1 MTMDAIASALDRAS
15 ARPKARF
22 ALAQRIDPWVLAAL
36 VAALAIRLFHLDAAP
51 LWLDETETA
60 IWSSLSMDQAYH
72 TVFDRVAYGR
82 YDPRHLP
89 LYFVIVNAWTS
100 LTGITPWLLRLPSVA
115 FSLLTVGASAGI
127 ASMLFDKRTARCAA
141 WLAALSPFLVHHG
154 QEARMYAL
162 VAALAA
168 VSIWLLLRYLSG
180 RSQRLGIAFALTNLA
195 LVATHY
201 YTVFLIAGALAALM
215 LTRPLAWRDWALPAA
230 LSIVGAAVVS
240 YVALVLTKQSS
251 GEVYGFSLYAVPG
264 VLWSLLAGYVFLPS
278 AEELHSGHLGAVRPY
293 LPWMLAGGLSAAAL
307 GVAGLSRLPKDKA
320 TIVGLILLAVLVGPF
335 AVAAVFSKISLN
347 PRYFTAAVPL
357 LLAILAAGLV
367 AATARRWLLVPAIA
381 LLCVLA
387 SANAMHLAEPGQKRE
402 DIPAAGSW
410 IESHLSADTP
420 LLVTSD
426 EMVSLA
432 QYHWPQRR
440 VLPYPAR
447 NVVVDASQAPV
458 VADAL
463 PFGGRE
469 RIGYVFGRSWL
480 SDPQSALEQRVAA
493 CFASCGSA
501 SFRGI
506 RVYCVMNRAPDALTP
521 AARGTCKPAR

>member
-1 MTMDAIASALDRAS
+1 MSTDTLTSGLDRVPAP
-15 ARPKARF
+15 ANTRIG
-22 ALAQRIDPWVLAAL
+22 LMQRIDPWLLGAL
-36 VAALAIRLFHLDAAP
+36 VAALALRLFRLDAAP

-60 IWSSLSMDQAYH
+60 IWSSLSADQAFH
-72 TVFDRVAYGR
+72 TVVDRVAYGR

-100 LTGITPWLLRLPSVA
+100 LTAVTPWLLRLPSVA
-115 FSLLTVGASAGI
+115 FSLVTVAATAGI
-127 ASMLFDKRTARCAA
+127 ASILFDKRTARTAA
-141 WLAALSPFLVHHG
+141 WLAAISPFLIHHG

-162 VAALAA
+162 VGALAA
-168 VSIWLLLRYLSG
+168 LSTWVLLRYLSG
-180 RSQRLGIAFALTNLA
+180 RSARLSIAFGLSNLA

-201 YTVFLIAGALAALM
+201 YTVFLIAGALGALI
-215 LTRPLAWRDWALPAA
+215 LIKPRGWREWIVPAL
-230 LSIVGAAVVS
+230 LSIAGSVAVS
-240 YVALVLTKQSS
+240 YVALILTKQSS

-278 AEELHSGHLGAVRPY
+278 AEELHAGHLAAIRPY
-293 LPWMLAGGLSAAAL
+293 LPWMVVGAGAAAVL
-307 GVAGLSRLPKDKA
+307 G
-320 TIVGLILLAVLVGPF
+320 IVGLRRLSQRDALTVLLVLTAVLAGPF

-357 LLAILAAGLV
+357 LLPILAAGLV
-367 AATARRWLLVPAIA
+367 SAAIFRWLIVPAAA
-381 LLCVLA
+381 LIGVLL

-402 DIPAAGSW
+402 DITGAGAW
-410 IESHLSADTP
+410 IESHIATTVP

-440 VLPYPAR
+440 ITQYPPR
-447 NVVVDASQAPV
+447 NEVVDPV
-458 VADAL
+458 RATSLTATL
-463 PFGGRE
+463 PFDGSE
-469 RIGYVFGRSWL
+469 RIGYVFGRTWL

-521 AARGTCKPAR
+521 ASGGVCEQTH